1 MVYVFLP
8 FLSAALYGLG
18 YVLLDKLLKNIP
30 ILAFMLASSCIM
42 TVAVGTMAFF
52 KLSPQDF
59 SFVSDKKILL
69 IFLATI
75 FINIT
80 AWITTLLAL
89 QNTSASYVAFAEISY
104 PLFTI
109 FFLFLLFGENQFSW
123 QSFIGGVLILAG
135 SVVLVSS
142 QVLATKAGG

>member
-1 MVYVFLP
+1 MIYVFLP

-30 ILAFMLASSCIM
+30 ILAFMVVSSCIM
-42 TVAVGTMAFF
+42 TVAIGATAFL
-52 KLSPQDF
+52 KLSPENF
-59 SFVSDKKILL
+59 SFVNDKKILL

-75 FINIT
+75 VINIA

-89 QNTSASYVAFAEISY
+89 QNTSATYVAFAEISY

-109 FFLFLLFGENQFSW
+109 LFLFLLFGEKQFSW
-123 QSFIGGVLILAG
+123 QSLVGGALILAG
-135 SVVLVSS
+135 SVLLVSAQIFTS
-142 QVLATKAGG
+142 KGG